1 VFISLLFWGWL
12 WGIWGMLLGI
22 PILVIVKV
30 VAQHLEQLQPVAELL
45 GE

>member
-1 VFISLLFWGWL
+1 
-12 WGIWGMLLGI
+12 MPLGI

-30 VAQHLEQLQPVAELL
+30 DSQHLEQLQPVAELL